1 MPDPVRVDTLAR
13 PSLYSRAQLSRAVRI
28 AEALNRGKLVIVEPP
43 RKETP

>member
-1 MPDPVRVDTLAR
+1 MPDPVRVDTLSR

-28 AEALNRGKLVIVEPP
+28 AEALGRGRRVLVEPP